1 MCTFR
6 RPAVLIFIFSTTGRW
21 GRGAALFSHWLRY
34 NFRFL
39 VSAFAASLLLL
50 FSFSFIFFVVFLL
63 PLRLLLC
70 FCFTG
75 CATKRVRCCCCCCC
89 WLSATALELIFIYVS
104 GRWFRLYICGLQY
117 SIHWNKNKE
126 LKNWQI
132 DFFGMRKKYFIIF
145 KIYSMW

>member
-50 FSFSFIFFVVFLL
+50 FSFSFIFFCIFVTAETFALFLFYRL
-63 PLRLLLC
+63 CHKTCPLLLLL
-70 FCFTG
+70 
-75 CATKRVRCCCCCCC
+75 CC
-89 WLSATALELIFIYVS
+89 WLSATALELIFIYIS

-117 SIHWNKNKE
+117 SIPWNTNKE
-126 LKNWQI
+126 LENWQI
-132 DFFGMRKKYFIIF
+132 DFFGMVKKYCIIL
-145 KIYSMW
+145 KVYTMW